1 MTEDRIPERPPVQ
14 KMNADI
20 VDQIANMVFSNVK
33 LYIEAEMKKLTPLF
47 TDVFDLKAN
56 VATLSSLLHN
66 AKAFTEEEFRNC
78 FVEIRESFG
87 NVNFDGSIDGKIVM
101 IKYNFES

>member
-33 LYIEAEMKKLTPLF
+33 LYIEDEMKKLAPIF
-47 TDVFDLKAN
+47 ADVFDLKAN
-56 VATLSSLLHN
+56 VATLSTLLH
-66 AKAFTEEEFRNC
+66 KMEIFTEDEFKECFIAIRN
-78 FVEIRESFG
+78 SFG
-87 NVNFDGSIDGKIVM
+87 NVNFDGSIDGKIE
-101 IKYNFES
+101 IIFYNF